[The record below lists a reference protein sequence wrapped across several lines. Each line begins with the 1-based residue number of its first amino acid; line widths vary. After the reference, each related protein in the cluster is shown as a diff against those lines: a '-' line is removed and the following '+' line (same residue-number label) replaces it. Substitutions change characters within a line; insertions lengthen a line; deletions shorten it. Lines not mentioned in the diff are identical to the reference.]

1 MSSDKSRRGGRAAR
15 RKLRL
20 QAPIVMAPALVR
32 NVPLYEVLDA
42 EGVELIHDASMAI
55 LEEVG
60 IVFRDDDA
68 AAMWQAAGA
77 DVDGHRVRI
86 DRGMLMEL
94 VAKAPEVITMNA
106 RNPKRTADVGGRNI
120 VFVPTYGS
128 PFILDADNNR
138 RYSTIADLHD
148 FHKLAYMTPHMHL
161 TGGITCEPVDLPV
174 PTRHL
179 HVAYSA
185 LKHSDKPYMGS
196 SLAAGGRAADNV
208 AMAKIVMGD
217 EFVEN
222 NTVMVSVMNCNSPLL
237 WDESML
243 STIKVYALHNQA
255 SIVAPFVLGG
265 ASTPASSVGAVA
277 QLNAEALA
285 GVAYGQMVRA
295 GAPMIYGQWLAPVSM
310 KSGAPMA
317 GTPEV
322 CFMNYMV
329 GQMARRYGL
338 PWRSSGMNTGSK
350 LVDAQAAY
358 ESSMTMHSV
367 LLAGANFVLH
377 ATGWLEGGLAAS
389 LSKFVLDAEQMAM
402 YYKFGQ
408 GIDMS
413 DLGGAMDAVRD
424 VGPGGHYL
432 GADHTRKNFQ
442 SAFFMPELMDNN
454 SFEQWQVEGS
464 KDANQRAVAKVREML
479 GNYQAPDLDPGIDEA
494 LRDYITRR
502 ENELPT
508 SVT

>member
-1 MSSDKSRRGGRAAR
+1 MGSDLSRRGGRAAR

-32 NVPLYEVLDA
+32 NVPLYEVLDS

-55 LEEVG
+55 LEEIG
-60 IVFRDDDA
+60 IDFRDEEA
-68 AAMWQAAGA
+68 AALWKAAGA

-86 DRGMLMEL
+86 DRGLLMDL
-94 VAKAPEVITMNA
+94 VAKAPETITMHG
-106 RNPKRTADVGGRNI
+106 RNPDRTVDVGGRSI

-128 PFILDADNNR
+128 PFILDADDTR
-138 RYSTIADLHD
+138 RYSTMADLQD
-148 FHKLAYMTPHMHL
+148 FHRLAYMTPHMHL

-179 HVAYSA
+179 HIAYSA
-185 LKHSDKPYMGS
+185 IKYSDKPYMGS
-196 SLAAGGRAADNV
+196 TTNAGGRADDNV

-222 NTVMVSVMNCNSPLL
+222 NTVLVSVMNCNSPLL
-237 WDESML
+237 WDETML
-243 STIKVYALHNQA
+243 SAIKVYACHNQA
-255 SIVAPFVLGG
+255 SVVAPFVLGG
-265 ASTPASSVGAVA
+265 ASTPASSVGSVA

-285 GVAYGQMVRA
+285 GVAFGQMVRA
-295 GAPMIYGQWLAPVSM
+295 GAPIIYGQFLAPVSM

-329 GQMARRYGL
+329 GQLARRYGL

-358 ESSMTMHSV
+358 ESNMTMHSV
-367 LLAGANFVLH
+367 LLSGANFVLH
-377 ATGWLEGGLAAS
+377 AAGWLEGGLAAS
-389 LSKFVLDAEQMAM
+389 MTKFVLDAEQIAM
-402 YYKFGQ
+402 YYKFGE
-408 GIDMS
+408 GIDLD
-413 DLGGAMDAVRD
+413 DLKGAMEAVRE
-424 VGPGGHYL
+424 VGPGGHFL
-432 GADHTRKNFQ
+432 GTDHTRENFQ

-454 SFEQWQVEGS
+454 SFEQWEAEGS
-464 KDANQRAVAKVREML
+464 KAANQRAAEKVRAML
-479 GNYQAPDLDPGIDEA
+479 DSYEEPALDPAIDEA
-494 LRDYITRR
+494 LRDFIARR
-502 ENELPT
+502 ESKLPT
-508 SVT
+508 TVT